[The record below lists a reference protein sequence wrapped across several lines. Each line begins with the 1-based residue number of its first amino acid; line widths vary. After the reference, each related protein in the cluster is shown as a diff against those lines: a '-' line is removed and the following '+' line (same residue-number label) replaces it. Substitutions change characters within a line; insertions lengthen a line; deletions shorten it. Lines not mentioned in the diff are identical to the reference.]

1 MCLWDHTSTY
11 PATLRSQ
18 LSEGRQSIVPAAV
31 FAQFLSE
38 GPKTDWVII
47 QSANKQ
53 R

>member
-1 MCLWDHTSTY
+1 MYLWDHTSVY

-18 LSEGRQSIVPAAV
+18 LGEGRQSIIPVTV
-31 FAQFLSE
+31 FARFLAE